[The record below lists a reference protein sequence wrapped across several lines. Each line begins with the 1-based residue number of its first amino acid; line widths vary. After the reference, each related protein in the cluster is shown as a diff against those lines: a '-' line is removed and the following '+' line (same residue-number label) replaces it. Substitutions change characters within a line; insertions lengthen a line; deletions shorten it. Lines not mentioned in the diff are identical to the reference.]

1 MPYTKSQGQATV
13 RYQAK
18 ALDRLYISV
27 KKGKKEEY
35 AEHAKKMGES
45 LQAFV
50 HRAMDEAVE
59 RDIET
64 L

>member
-18 ALDRLYISV
+18 APDRLYISV

-50 HRAMDEAVE
+50 HRAIEEA
-59 RDIET
+59 IEKDT
-64 L
+64 KNM